1 MVLQFLSYL
10 TGDADPSSSA
20 AAASSSDDLDEEA
33 RDAAVAANWQR
44 YWTSQPPADLLRL
57 RRSNDL
63 QKLVRRGVPMD
74 DRAAFWRLCVGAAI
88 VPGRYAELVAS
99 APALLRRSAA
109 AKQIDKDLHRTYGA
123 MRGVRVPQHEA
134 VASLRNVLLAYAAH
148 NAEVGYCQ
156 SMNFLAAVLLLVADE
171 ETAFWCLVALVERVL
186 PGHFSSSM
194 AMSLVDQGVLR
205 ELLGELDPELMG
217 HLDSLGV
224 APSLV
229 TTQWL
234 LTCFVGAA
242 LPLGTL
248 LRLWDCLLYELSPAF
263 LLRAAAALFL
273 LRAPAL
279 RAAPSASDAY
289 ELLTTLG
296 ADGAVATADAL
307 LGAAYAVNG
316 STLAPAPLAARR
328 KTHAARLAAEGFA
341 AAPAAAAA
349 AEAAE
354 AAARAAD
361 ARAAAAAARW
371 PAAVRDSA
379 GGAWPLNGGAG
390 PPALGRGG
398 GDKGWTDAATLAA
411 RPEWTLVPVPL
422 VPSDV
427 VGAGGRYEA
436 AEEWQLVEREAQ
448 GEGERGRRRSSLSYV
463 IVQLEAPKLKEDYF
477 EASDAHLVPSPP
489 RPAPSTAAVD
499 GDGGGGGGE
508 EDIVTTLM
516 RRIDLLSADSF
527 SEGGVPTAWRQ
538 PVDAAAG

>member
-1 MVLQFLSYL
+1 M
-10 TGDADPSSSA
+10 
-20 AAASSSDDLDEEA
+20 
-33 RDAAVAANWQR
+33 AANWQR

-205 ELLGELDPELMG
+205 ELLGELDPDLMG

-307 LGAAYAVNG
+307 
-316 STLAPAPLAARR
+316 SARR
-328 KTHAARLAAEGFA
+328 TPSTAPRSRRRRSPPEEAHAARLAAEGFA

-349 AEAAE
+349 AGRRR
-354 AAARAAD
+354 RAPPTT
-361 ARAAAAAARW
+361 RAAAAAARW

-379 GGAWPLNGGAG
+379 GGAWPSTEAPARPPSGA
-390 PPALGRGG
+390 AAATRGG
-398 GDKGWTDAATLAA
+398 RT
-411 RPEWTLVPVPL
+411 
-422 VPSDV
+422 
-427 VGAGGRYEA
+427 
-436 AEEWQLVEREAQ
+436 
-448 GEGERGRRRSSLSYV
+448 RRRSRRGRSGRSCRCRSSRPMWW
-463 IVQLEAPKLKEDYF
+463 AR
-477 EASDAHLVPSPP
+477 AAATRRP
-489 RPAPSTAAVD
+489 RSGSSSSA
-499 GDGGGGGGE
+499 
-508 EDIVTTLM
+508 
-516 RRIDLLSADSF
+516 RRRVRV
-527 SEGGVPTAWRQ
+527 SEGGGARRSRT
-538 PVDAAAG
+538 

>member
-10 TGDADPSSSA
+10 TGDADPSSSS

-33 RDAAVAANWQR
+33 RDAAVSANWQR

-57 RRSNDL
+57 RRSHDL
-63 QKLVRRGVPMD
+63 QKLVRRGVPMVTAPRLAALR
-74 DRAAFWRLCVGAAI
+74 RAPCTRAV
-88 VPGRYAELVAS
+88 AELVAS

-273 LRAPAL
+273 LRGPRCAPRPPPPTRTSSSPL
-279 RAAPSASDAY
+279 RRRRRRRRRRR
-289 ELLTTLG
+289 
-296 ADGAVATADAL
+296 
-307 LGAAYAVNG
+307 
-316 STLAPAPLAARR
+316 AARR
-328 KTHAARLAAEGFA
+328 GVRRQRLHARAGAARRRRKAHAARRRGLRRRRRRRRRRGGRGGGARRRRTRGSRRRPGSRRPCTDSAEAPGRST
-341 AAPAAAAA
+341 AAPARPPSAAAAA
-349 AEAAE
+349 TRGGRTRHDARGAAGV
-354 AAARAAD
+354 D
-361 ARAAAAAARW
+361 ARA
-371 PAAVRDSA
+371 
-379 GGAWPLNGGAG
+379 G
-390 PPALGRGG
+390 
-398 GDKGWTDAATLAA
+398 AA
-411 RPEWTLVPVPL
+411 RPVRR
-422 VPSDV
+422 
-427 VGAGGRYEA
+427 GGRGRPCRPPRSGSSSA
-436 AEEWQLVEREAQ
+436 ARRRVRAS
-448 GEGERGRRRSSLSYV
+448 EGGGARRSASSCSSRRRSSRRTTSRRPTPTWCRVRRGRRR
-463 IVQLEAPKLKEDYF
+463 AR
-477 EASDAHLVPSPP
+477 
-489 RPAPSTAAVD
+489 RPWTATVVAVA
-499 GDGGGGGGE
+499 
-508 EDIVTTLM
+508 V
-516 RRIDLLSADSF
+516 RRTS
-527 SEGGVPTAWRQ
+527 
-538 PVDAAAG
+538 

>member
-1 MVLQFLSYL
+1 
-10 TGDADPSSSA
+10 
-20 AAASSSDDLDEEA
+20 
-33 RDAAVAANWQR
+33 
-44 YWTSQPPADLLRL
+44 
-57 RRSNDL
+57 
-63 QKLVRRGVPMD
+63 
-74 DRAAFWRLCVGAAI
+74 
-88 VPGRYAELVAS
+88 
-99 APALLRRSAA
+99 
-109 AKQIDKDLHRTYGA
+109 
-123 MRGVRVPQHEA
+123 
-134 VASLRNVLLAYAAH
+134 
-148 NAEVGYCQ
+148 
-156 SMNFLAAVLLLVADE
+156 
-171 ETAFWCLVALVERVL
+171 
-186 PGHFSSSM
+186 
-194 AMSLVDQGVLR
+194 MSLVDQGVLR

-273 LRAPAL
+273 LRGPAL
-279 RAAPSASDAY
+279 RAAPSATDAY
-289 ELLTTLG
+289 ELLTPLG

-379 GGAWPLNGGAG
+379 GGAWPSTEAPAR
-390 PPALGRGG
+390 PPSAAAAATRGG
-398 GDKGWTDAATLAA
+398 RTRRPAA

-448 GEGERGRRRSSLSYV
+448 GEG
-463 IVQLEAPKLKEDYF
+463 
-477 EASDAHLVPSPP
+477 
-489 RPAPSTAAVD
+489 
-499 GDGGGGGGE
+499 
-508 EDIVTTLM
+508 
-516 RRIDLLSADSF
+516 
-527 SEGGVPTAWRQ
+527 SEGGGARRSRT
-538 PVDAAAG
+538 